1 MLEFFALAKNNENF
15 YPNKNFHGLILSIV
29 VQTILKKIKTK
40 CPSIFFNFIAVNFS
54 SQRKINSA
62 PSKRSVTGQGEFYYK
77 FSVQQIY
84 NKRGRSFPY
93 LFVQNQYGKRESP
106 VIRLASSVRIT
117 LSY

>member
-62 PSKRSVTGQGEFYYK
+62 PSKRSVTTTVKADNGVCRRLE
-77 FSVQQIY
+77 
-84 NKRGRSFPY
+84 RG
-93 LFVQNQYGKRESP
+93 GHA
-106 VIRLASSVRIT
+106 LA
-117 LSY
+117 